1 MEMLRRQKKNII
13 LVDSGDLFFPPG
25 SMAEPLGGKEKEMI
39 DLKIDL
45 YLKTYNLMGYDAF
58 IPGEVDLSL
67 GVDELRKISKQANF
81 TFLLANLLDSQSPKP
96 VFKPYIIKEL
106 GGVKIAVVGLISGAF
121 PVKNLPHEKDRYFLE
136 EPITTARKIISDLKK
151 KHCKII
157 IAVAHMPENE
167 MKAFAQALPEIHFVI
182 SGHERRLASRPLE
195 VNNVKIFMA
204 GTRGE
209 NLGRLDFF
217 PKEEAGKRLF
227 AHYQILPLTE
237 KYGDHSKTTEMV
249 NQYKARVQ
257 TLFPAAAK
265 TALERDHDSRP
276 PQPLVYALPSFM
288 GDTFCLTCHPPQH
301 ESWKRTGHAR
311 AYQTL
316 VRDQRSSDHT
326 CLPCHTTGF
335 GEVSGF
341 ADVLEKS
348 SVSPA
353 MARRGDIPR
362 TGRSFLR
369 WARNSASSATTRPK
383 VPTSN
388 MSLTWR
394 KSAARR
400 PGESEQSIHDWE

>member
-25 SMAEPLGGKEKEMI
+25 SIAEPLGGKEKEMI
-39 DLKIDL
+39 DLKIGL

-96 VFKPYIIKEL
+96 VFEPYIIKEL
-106 GGVKIAVVGLISGAF
+106 GGVKIGLLGLTSRDF
-121 PVKNLPHEKDRYFLE
+121 FLKNPAPEKKKYYLA
-136 EPITTARKIISDLKK
+136 EPIATARKIISELKK
-151 KHCKII
+151 KNCKII
-157 IAVAHMPENE
+157 IAIAHMPENE

-276 PQPLVYALPSFM
+276 PQPLVYALPSFV
-288 GDTFCLTCHPPQH
+288 GDQACISCHPEQH
-301 ESWKRTGHAR
+301 QAWQKTPHAL

-316 VRDQRSSDHT
+316 IKNNKSTDMT

-341 ADVLEKS
+341 ADALENVQCESCHGAKRGHPENGQKFPPVGEKQCLSCHNPAKS
-348 SVSPA
+348 PNFDHA
-353 MARRGDIPR
+353 AY
-362 TGRSFLR
+362 L
-369 WARNSASSATTRPK
+369 PK
-383 VPTSN
+383 VRCPAP
-388 MSLTWR
+388 
-394 KSAARR
+394 K
-400 PGESEQSIHDWE
+400 

>member
-1 MEMLRRQKKNII
+1 M
-13 LVDSGDLFFPPG
+13 DSGDLFFPPG
-25 SMAEPLGGKEKEMI
+25 SITEPPAGKEKQMI
-39 DLKIDL
+39 DLKMSL
-45 YLKTYNLMGYDAF
+45 YIKAYNLMGYDAF
-58 IPGEVDLSL
+58 TPGEVDLSL
-67 GVDELRKISKQANF
+67 GIDELKRINKQAKF
-81 TFLLANLLDSQSPKP
+81 SFLLANLLDRQLRKP
-96 VFKPYIIKEL
+96 VFNPYIIKEL
-106 GGVKIAVVGLISGAF
+106 AGVKIAVVGLISWAF

-227 AHYQILPLTE
+227 SHYQILPLTE
-237 KYGDHSKTTEMV
+237 IYGDHSKTTEMV

-341 ADVLEKS
+341 ADVLENVQCESCHGAKKGHPENGQKS
-348 SVSPA
+348 PPVSEKQCLVCHNPA
-353 MARRGDIPR
+353 KSPNFDY
-362 TGRSFLR
+362 
-369 WARNSASSATTRPK
+369 
-383 VPTSN
+383 VPY
-388 MSLTWR
+388 LAKIR
-394 KSAARR
+394 CPLLK
-400 PGESEQSIHDWE
+400 

>member
-1 MEMLRRQKKNII
+1 MEMLGRQKKNII

-67 GVDELRKISKQANF
+67 GIDELKRISKQAKF
-81 TFLLANLLDSQSPKP
+81 SFLLANLLERQAQKP
-96 VFKPYIIKEL
+96 VFKPYIIKEM
-106 GGVKIAVVGLISGAF
+106 GGVKIGLLGLTSRDF
-121 PVKNLPHEKDRYFLE
+121 FLKNPASEKEKYYLA
-136 EPITTARKIISDLKK
+136 EPIATARKIISDLKK
-151 KHCKII
+151 KNCKII
-157 IAVAHMPENE
+157 MAIAHMPENE
-167 MKAFAQALPEIHFVI
+167 LKAFAQALPEIHFVI

-195 VNNVKIFMA
+195 VNNLKIFMA

-276 PQPLVYALPSFM
+276 PQPLVYALPSFV
-288 GDTFCLTCHPPQH
+288 GDQACISCHPEQH
-301 ESWKRTGHAR
+301 QAWQKTPHAL

-316 VRDQRSSDHT
+316 IKNNKSTDMT

-341 ADVLEKS
+341 ADVLENVQCESCHGAKRGHPDNGQKFPPVGEKQCLICHNPAKS
-348 SVSPA
+348 PTFDYVSYLAKVRCPT
-353 MARRGDIPR
+353 PR
-362 TGRSFLR
+362 
-369 WARNSASSATTRPK
+369 
-383 VPTSN
+383 
-388 MSLTWR
+388 
-394 KSAARR
+394 
-400 PGESEQSIHDWE
+400 